1 MNKFRDTENIKMTQI
16 KLQKTENVL
25 PQMKNILG
33 GIKNRLDTADT
44 SIIWRH
50 RGKKNYPEWNLGL
63 KRLAKS
69 WLTAKDPDAGKDG
82 RQKEKGAADGE
93 MVRKHHRLN
102 GHEF

>member
-44 SIIWRH
+44 SII
-50 RGKKNYPEWNLGL
+50 
-63 KRLAKS
+63 
-69 WLTAKDPDAGKDG
+69 
-82 RQKEKGAADGE
+82 
-93 MVRKHHRLN
+93 
-102 GHEF
+102 